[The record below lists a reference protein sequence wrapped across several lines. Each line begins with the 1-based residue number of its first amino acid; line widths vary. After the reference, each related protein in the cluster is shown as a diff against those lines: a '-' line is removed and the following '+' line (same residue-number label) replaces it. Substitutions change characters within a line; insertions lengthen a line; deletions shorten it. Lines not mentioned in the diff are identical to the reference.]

1 MRPLVVIPAYN
12 ESAHLADVVAAAGRH
27 GYPVLVVDDCSH
39 DDTGPRAEA
48 AGAIVWR
55 HNTNGGKGKAIMTG
69 FDFAARHGHDA
80 VLTLDG
86 DGQHDP
92 REIPLLLAAGADPT
106 VDIVIGTR
114 MRNTRPM
121 PLANLASNRLLSL
134 WVSLAAHTKI
144 TDSQSGYRLVKRRV
158 WRAFTVRSHSYDFES
173 EFLIRAGRLGFRIV
187 EVPIA
192 TIYGDEVSW
201 IDPWVETFRLLR
213 LFGRAA
219 RFPRARKTVARTQ
232 R

>member
-12 ESAHLADVVAAAGRH
+12 EAAHIADVVAAAGRH

-48 AGAIVWR
+48 VGAIVRR
-55 HNTNGGKGKAIMTG
+55 HDANGGKGKAITTG

-92 REIPLLLAAGADPT
+92 REIPRLLAAGANPA

-114 MRNTRPM
+114 MRNTRSM
-121 PLANLASNRLLSL
+121 PLVRLATNRLLSL
-134 WVSLAAHTKI
+134 CVSLAAHAKV
-144 TDSQSGYRLVKRRV
+144 TDSQSGFRLVKMRV
-158 WRAFTVRSHSYDFES
+158 WRAFTLRSRSFDFES

-192 TIYGDEVSW
+192 TIYEGQVSR
-201 IDPWVETFRLLR
+201 INPWSETLRFVR
-213 LFGRAA
+213 LFGRAV
-219 RFPRARKTVARTQ
+219 RFPRARQTAARTL